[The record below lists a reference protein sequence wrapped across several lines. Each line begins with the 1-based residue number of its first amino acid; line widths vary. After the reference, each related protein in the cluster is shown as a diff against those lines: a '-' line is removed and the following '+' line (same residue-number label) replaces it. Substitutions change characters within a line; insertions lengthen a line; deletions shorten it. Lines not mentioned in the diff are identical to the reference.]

1 MAKELTGRQREVFDF
16 VCEAIRQEGRPPT
29 VREIAERFGFASPKA
44 ASDHLTALERKGYLS
59 RPHRK
64 ARNIEVAERLDPRG
78 IPVIHK
84 IDPDTPVLTLANVDK
99 SLNVTTLF
107 EVDQKT
113 IAVQVRDDNMR
124 EAGIKPGD
132 YVVVEARTNI
142 EEGAIGAVQLE
153 GELLVRR
160 VSYEVNSIRLVAENG
175 SGQEMLVDRSSDDF
189 QLVGPVKGIVRSL

>member
-1 MAKELTGRQREVFDF
+1 M
-16 VCEAIRQEGRPPT
+16 
-29 VREIAERFGFASPKA
+29 SPKA

-113 IAVQVRDDNMR
+113 VAVQVRDDKMR
-124 EAGIKPGD
+124 ETGIKPGD

-142 EEGAIGAVQLE
+142 EEGAIGAIQLE

-160 VSYEVNSIRLVAENG
+160 VSYEANSIRLVAENG
-175 SGQEMLVDRSSDDF
+175 GGQEMLVDRSSDDF